1 MSTGGSSSTPSSS
14 VSSPASFA
22 ASLPV
27 GTLTSSLLIYLAY
40 KAGLDRRTGETAEH
54 LISFHCAIVSCN
66 GHSLNQQSKQ
76 KRPAPFWPQGRVS
89 SATATAISNIR
100 TLEPQAQKQITR
112 RAAYRERDDRTSIGL
127 PSGNHW
133 RDASLAPSCEDYVNV
148 VPALRAGHPR
158 GLNLT
163 RRTVSA
169 PTTVADLIG
178 DLAAL
183 HQHFVKGRVVGSGF
197 CHSE

>member
-1 MSTGGSSSTPSSS
+1 MGDGQRHR
-14 VSSPASFA
+14 SFIK
-22 ASLPV
+22 P
-27 GTLTSSLLIYLAY
+27 
-40 KAGLDRRTGETAEH
+40 TANKKDPP
-54 LISFHCAIVSCN
+54 L
-66 GHSLNQQSKQ
+66 
-76 KRPAPFWPQGRVS
+76 FWPQGRVS
-89 SATATAISNIR
+89 SATATATSDIR
-100 TLEPQAQKQITR
+100 TLDHHAQKQIRR
-112 RAAYRERDDRTSIGL
+112 RAAYRERDDRTSVGL

-148 VPALRAGHPR
+148 VPALRAVHPR

-197 CHSE
+197 CHSDGLLNTGNFS

>member
-1 MSTGGSSSTPSSS
+1 MRGRQLQR
-14 VSSPASFA
+14 SFTK
-22 ASLPV
+22 P
-27 GTLTSSLLIYLAY
+27 TEQTE
-40 KAGLDRRTGETAEH
+40 KTR
-54 LISFHCAIVSCN
+54 
-66 GHSLNQQSKQ
+66 
-76 KRPAPFWPQGRVS
+76 PFWPKERVS

-148 VPALRAGHPR
+148 VPALRADHPR

-197 CHSE
+197 CHFE

>member
-14 VSSPASFA
+14 VPSPASFA

-100 TLEPQAQKQITR
+100 TLEPQAQKQITPAPR
-112 RAAYRERDDRTSIGL
+112 TGNGMTEHRSVFHPAITGEMPPWLRHARTMSTWSLPFARAPER
-127 PSGNHW
+127 PK
-133 RDASLAPSCEDYVNV
+133 PYK
-148 VPALRAGHPR
+148 
-158 GLNLT
+158 
-163 RRTVSA
+163 
-169 PTTVADLIG
+169 ADCVRSH
-178 DLAAL
+178 D
-183 HQHFVKGRVVGSGF
+183 
-197 CHSE
+197 CY

>member
-1 MSTGGSSSTPSSS
+1 MR
-14 VSSPASFA
+14 
-22 ASLPV
+22 
-27 GTLTSSLLIYLAY
+27 
-40 KAGLDRRTGETAEH
+40 DRQLQRH
-54 LISFHCAIVSCN
+54 L
-66 GHSLNQQSKQ
+66 LNQQSKQ
-76 KRPAPFWPQGRVS
+76 KRPAPFGPRDESLPLQRLQS
-89 SATATAISNIR
+89 QTSEP
-100 TLEPQAQKQITR
+100 LEPQAQKQITR
-112 RAAYRERDDRTSIGL
+112 CAAYRKRDDRTSIGL

-197 CHSE
+197 CHSK